1 MAEEQNNLNN
11 SEMLFLYGAKK
22 SNPNGDMDNENKPR
36 MDWDTGTNLVS
47 DVRLKRYIRDY
58 FLKVKNK
65 PIFVRKFNSN
75 ALKAKEAIG
84 LFKLLYIDN
93 KTIDEINKKDLD
105 LNDKDIKKI
114 GDKIFDMIDIR
125 LFGAT
130 IPVEVESGKGS
141 SSTFTGPV
149 QFNWGYSLN
158 KVELQESKT
167 ITSNLATSDSS
178 QGAGVGKDYRVKY
191 SFIAFSG
198 GINGLVARSTKLTKD
213 DLKLLDKAVV
223 KSIPL
228 NRTRSK
234 IGQTPRLYLRVEMK
248 DNETVLND
256 MREYVSLNFQV
267 KEENVRDIDDFEL
280 VTEDLIDYLSKNKVK
295 IKKINYWKDDK
306 LKIKDNNFERLSEIF
321 NENQLNQLNY

>member
-1 MAEEQNNLNN
+1 MSEDQKDLNN
-11 SEMLFLYGAKK
+11 SEILFLYDAKRT
-22 SNPNGDMDNENKPR
+22 NPNGDMDNENKPR

-58 FLKVKNK
+58 MLKVKNL
-65 PIFVRKFNSN
+65 PIFVRKLGED

-93 KTIDEINKKDLD
+93 VEIKEIVKTDLD
-105 LNDKDIKKI
+105 IADKDIKDI
-114 GDKIFDMIDIR
+114 GDKIFDMADIR

-167 ITSNLATSDSS
+167 ITSNLATSDSTK
-178 QGAGVGKDYRVKY
+178 GAGVGKDYRVKY

-198 GINGLVARSTKLTKD
+198 GISGLAAIDTKLNYD
-213 DLKLLDKAVV
+213 DIKLLDESIIR
-223 KSIPL
+223 SIPL

-234 IGQTPRLYLRVEMK
+234 IGQTPRFYLRIEMK
-248 DNETVLND
+248 DNESVLND
-256 MREYVSLNFQV
+256 LREYIDIDY
-267 KEENVRDIDDFEL
+267 EIREDDIRDINDVQLNIDEL
-280 VTEDLIDYLSKNKVK
+280 LVYLSSKKNKIK
-295 IKKINYWKDDK
+295 IINYWKDDK
-306 LKIKDNNFERLSEIF
+306 LKIKDNSLEKLLKMYPVNA
-321 NENQLNQLNY
+321 LNY

>member
-1 MAEEQNNLNN
+1 MSEEKKVPNN
-11 SEMLFLYGAKK
+11 SEILFLYDAKRT
-22 SNPNGDMDNENKPR
+22 NPNGDMDNENKPR

-58 FLKVKNK
+58 LLKVKNL
-65 PIFVRKFNSN
+65 PIFVRKLGED

-93 KTIDEINKKDLD
+93 KDINEIVKKDLD
-105 LNDKDIKKI
+105 IKDKDIKNI
-114 GDKIFDMIDIR
+114 GDKIFEMADIR

-167 ITSNLATSDSS
+167 ITSNLATSDSTK
-178 QGAGVGKDYRVKY
+178 GAGIGKDYRVKY

-198 GINGLVARSTKLTKD
+198 GISALAAKDTKLSD
-213 DLKLLDKAVV
+213 DDIKLLDESII

-234 IGQTPRLYLRVEMK
+234 IGQTPRLYLRIEMK
-248 DNETVLND
+248 DQETVLND
-256 MREYVSLNFQV
+256 LREYIDVNYKIREEDIREINDLQLN
-267 KEENVRDIDDFEL
+267 IDEL
-280 VTEDLIDYLSKNKVK
+280 LVYLLNQKNK
-295 IKKINYWKDDK
+295 IKMIHYWKDEK
-306 LKIKDNNFERLSEIF
+306 LIIKDNKFEKLLGMYPTKE
-321 NENQLNQLNY
+321 LNY